1 MSDRAADAPALAR
14 TLTLRD
20 LVLFN
25 IVAVMSIR
33 WLATSAAAGP
43 SSLVLWIMAGLG
55 FFVPQGLAVAEL
67 AARHPEEGGI
77 YRWTRRAFGEG
88 HGFLCGWCY
97 WVNNVLYYPSLLLF
111 VAAIAPWAFGAGESG
126 LSDRWT
132 YVLPVTL
139 VGMWLAV
146 VLNIVGLRTGRWL
159 QNVGGTAAFVPA
171 VLVVALGAYA
181 FVTREPATPI
191 TPTTLVPDLDN
202 IGRLNFW
209 ASIAFAY
216 AGLELSATLAGE
228 VKDPRR
234 TLPRAAFVTAPIVA
248 GVYVLGTAS
257 LLWMVP
263 PDQLNVVTA
272 ILQGIAAGVRD
283 LPALA
288 WVVPFAALA
297 ITLNVLGAVGAWLS
311 GSARVAFAVGLDR
324 YAPPP
329 FGRVHPRW
337 GTPYVAILVQ
347 AVLSTVFLLI
357 SVMGRGTT
365 VEKAYLILLDTM
377 LLVYFVPYVYLFL
390 CYLKGGRGRERAG
403 AGGSGALTWLTGLS
417 GLSVT
422 IFAMVVAC
430 IPPPETHDPLLFE
443 LKVVG
448 GAIGFVLL
456 GGLCYWRARRG
467 GAAVLQRAA

>member
-1 MSDRAADAPALAR
+1 MTDRAADAPALAR

-43 SSLVLWIMAGLG
+43 GSLALWVVAGLC

-67 AARHPEEGGI
+67 AGRYPEEGGI

-97 WVNNVLYYPSLLLF
+97 WVNNVLYYPSLLVF
-111 VAAIAPWAFGAGESG
+111 AAAIAPWAFGAGESG
-126 LSDRWT
+126 LGDRWS

-146 VLNIVGLRTGRWL
+146 GMNVIGVQTGRWL
-159 QNVGGTAAFVPA
+159 QNVGGAATFIPA
-171 VLVVALGAYA
+171 VLIVGLGVYA
-181 FVTREPATPI
+181 IFIRPPATAI
-191 TPTTLVPDLDN
+191 TPATLVPDLDN

-209 ASIAFAY
+209 AAIAFAY

-234 TLPRAAFVTAPIVA
+234 TLPRAVLLTAPIVVA
-248 GVYVLGTAS
+248 VYVLGTAS

-263 PDQLNVVTA
+263 PERLNVVTA
-272 ILQGIAAGVRD
+272 IVQGIAAGVQD
-283 LPALA
+283 VPALR
-288 WVVPFAALA
+288 WVVPLAAAA
-297 ITLNVLGAVGAWLS
+297 IAANVLGAVGAWLS

-324 YAPPP
+324 YAPSG
-329 FGRVHPRW
+329 FARIHPRW
-337 GTPYVAILVQ
+337 GTPHVAILVQ
-347 AVLSTVFLLI
+347 AALSTVFVLI
-357 SVMGRGTT
+357 SVAGKGTR
-365 VEKAYLILLDTM
+365 VEAAYLVLLDTM
-377 LLVYFVPYVYLFL
+377 LLVYFVPYIYLFV
-390 CYLKGGRGRERAG
+390 CYLR
-403 AGGSGALTWLTGLS
+403 AGGSTGGVFRWLTGAS
-417 GLSVT
+417 GLFIT
-422 IFAMVVAC
+422 ISAMAVAC
-430 IPPPETHDPLLFE
+430 IPPPESRHHV

-448 GAIGFVLL
+448 GVLGFLLL
-456 GGLCYWRARRG
+456 GGVLYWRARRHEAEALRE
-467 GAAVLQRAA
+467 AA